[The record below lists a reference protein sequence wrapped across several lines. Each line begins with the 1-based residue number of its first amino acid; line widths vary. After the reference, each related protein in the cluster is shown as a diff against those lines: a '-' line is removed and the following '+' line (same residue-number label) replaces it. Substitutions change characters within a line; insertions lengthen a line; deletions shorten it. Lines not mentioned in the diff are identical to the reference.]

1 MPENVIIP
9 NPEKLQ
15 DLINIFKKQGQDK
28 IHVLAD
34 FDRTLTQAFV
44 NGEKISSII
53 AILRKDNILNEV
65 YAQKTEELF
74 DRFHPIEIDPKIPLA
89 EKKKHM
95 ANWWDLHN
103 RELLRH
109 GLTKKHLDLIADS
122 PKIKLRP
129 GLIEFLTLLNDKNI
143 PIVIISASGLGEYVI
158 IKLLQKAKIHFPN
171 ITIISNSPVFD
182 DQGYL
187 TGFNEPI
194 IHVLNKDETLLK
206 DFPVY
211 DQVKNKKNVILLG
224 DNIEDIGMIEG
235 FDYDNLIKIGFLN
248 DRVEENLETYQQNFD
263 VVLTNDTDLA
273 YPNNLLNQIL

>member
-1 MPENVIIP
+1 MPENVIIS
-9 NPEKLQ
+9 NPEKLEM
-15 DLINIFKKQGQDK
+15 IIKKFKAQGQDK

-74 DRFHPIEIDPKIPLA
+74 DRFHPIEMDPKIPLA

-95 ANWWDLHN
+95 ASWWDLHN
-103 RELLRH
+103 QELLRH

-143 PIVIISASGLGEYVI
+143 PVVIISASGLGEYVI
-158 IKLLQKAKIHFPN
+158 IKLLEKAKIHFPN
-171 ITIISNSPVFD
+171 ITIISNSPIFD

-194 IHVLNKDETLLK
+194 IHALNKDETMLK

-248 DRVEENLETYQQNFD
+248 DKVSDNLEAYKQNFD